1 MKKRFVGLAVLALA
15 VTPVVWSQTQSAQEL
30 DIKEIIA
37 KLESA
42 GYTKIRDIER
52 DDGLWEVE
60 ATNSA
65 GRRVELHIDPVSGK
79 VLYEELEGF
88 LGLSLGLEARDRRLV
103 AGGTKAS
110 AREAPQAY
118 LCWPGRRA
126 PLSGCR
132 L

>member
-79 VLYEELEGF
+79 VLYEELEDF
-88 LGLSLGLEARDRRLV
+88 WD
-103 AGGTKAS
+103 
-110 AREAPQAY
+110 
-118 LCWPGRRA
+118 
-126 PLSGCR
+126 
-132 L
+132 